1 MFLGEHVGDGLAWY
15 EVVAEGPSTLRWR
28 IHEGAVNRTTPWV
41 QTGVDA
47 GDGSEGSGAEMTV
60 VVTSTSPGRVFG
72 GVTARRRR
80 IDASGGFEASNLVAL
95 SAGDRWTFRAYLSLI
110 HI

>member
-1 MFLGEHVGDGLAWY
+1 MCIRDSVGDGLAWY

-60 VVTSTSPGRVFG
+60 VGTSSSAGPRVFG

-95 SAGDRWTFRAYLSLI
+95 SAGDR
-110 HI
+110 